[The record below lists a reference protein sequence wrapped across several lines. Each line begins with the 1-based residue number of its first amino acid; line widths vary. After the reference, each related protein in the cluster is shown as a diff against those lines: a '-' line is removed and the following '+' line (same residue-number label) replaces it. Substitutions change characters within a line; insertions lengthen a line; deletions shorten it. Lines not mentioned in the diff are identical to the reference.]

1 MNTRSAA
8 RFTGLAL
15 TMAAA
20 LVMSGCGG
28 GSGGSQSSFGS
39 FDTAVTE
46 DGQRQGIRA
55 AAAMAAGNTP
65 NAGSGSVTQSS
76 TAADSVAATVER
88 AANGT
93 ISWTVAEAGGW
104 SVDRESARVLA
115 TPRGEGWRGIQFH
128 QAPGGGEGSGTGPGL
143 YVNVYTDIEAPTTR
157 PAATA
162 RPALVPA
169 AVAPADH
176 PAGCEAGGTL
186 EADHSCTYRSG
197 GQTFTLEMSGDSVCF
212 RFGAASGGCQRNISF
227 IMSTIQGVPIT
238 LVTSGSGA
246 TRTIDRLAIG
256 EPERPAGT
264 QDVPGNAAGV
274 VFTGEFDIL
283 RGTPGTFNGV
293 PGTFRCQTATTTGCG
308 QRSSNGRLT
317 ALTGTWIFVPSGGGG
332 QQPSAPPPAAP
343 APVEMVTVQDA
354 DYLAGGIWVRV
365 PENAASVADYE
376 FGAFMDGSDPFD
388 QANLAGLR
396 GTATYTGDARA
407 VYSHET
413 SNRNYSVEGEVSLT
427 ADFGDASSLG
437 SIRGAIT
444 NVTGEAPEPGWYEGS
459 SVTLG
464 TAQIGSA
471 DSGFFTGDTSATDPE
486 TGDVFSG
493 KWGGRFYGNGAAAT
507 DLPGA
512 VAGTFGGAATTAEGG
527 RESYVGI
534 YGAFRQE
541 EEQ

>member
-20 LVMSGCGG
+20 LATSGCGG
-28 GSGGSQSSFGS
+28 GSGGGQSSFGS

-46 DGQRQGIRA
+46 DGQRQGVRA
-55 AAAMAAGNTP
+55 AAATAAGNTP
-65 NAGSGSVTQSS
+65 NAGGRSVTQSS

-88 AANGT
+88 AADGT
-93 ISWTVAEAGGW
+93 ISWMVEEAGGW
-104 SVDRESARVLA
+104 SVDGDNARVLA
-115 TPRGEGWRGIQFH
+115 TPSGTGWRGIQFH

-157 PAATA
+157 PAATT

-169 AVAPADH
+169 ALAPANH
-176 PAGCEAGGTL
+176 PEGCEAGGTL
-186 EADHSCTYRSG
+186 EAGHSCTYQHG
-197 GQTFTLEMSGDSVCF
+197 GQTITLEMRGNRVCLGI
-212 RFGAASGGCQRNISF
+212 GAGSGGCQNNITF
-227 IMSTIQGVPIT
+227 IMSNINGVPVT

-246 TRTIDRLAIG
+246 SRTIERLAIG

-274 VFTGEFDIL
+274 VFTGEVDIL

-293 PGTFRCQTATTTGCG
+293 PGTFRCQTPAEGCG
-308 QRSSNGRLT
+308 QRTSNGRLT
-317 ALTGTWIFVPSGGGG
+317 ALTGTWIFVPSSPA
-332 QQPSAPPPAAP
+332 PSSPPAEAPPAAAP

-354 DYLAGGIWVRV
+354 DYLVGGIWVRV
-365 PENAASVADYE
+365 PEDAASVADYE
-376 FGAFMDGSDPFD
+376 FGAFMSGSDPFT
-388 QANLAGLR
+388 QANLAGLT
-396 GTATYTGDARA
+396 GTATYAGDATA
-407 VYSHET
+407 VYSDEA

-427 ADFGDASSLG
+427 ADFGGDSSLG
-437 SIRGAIT
+437 TISGAIT

-459 SVTLG
+459 RVELG

-493 KWGGRFYGNGAAAT
+493 KWGGRFYGNGAAGAY
-507 DLPGA
+507 PGA
-512 VAGTFGGAATTAEGG
+512 VAGTFGGAATTARG

-534 YGAFRQE
+534 YGAFRQQ
-541 EEQ
+541 EEQQ